1 MNERLQKFLIT
12 RAKSCL
18 HFFDPVNEQSDKDS
32 NHSSSRSSSPSLENI
47 RDSFDNIHKE
57 TQDDSPKCQSN
68 DSSVDETSVLSSLD
82 KQRHFTHYVATSQD
96 GLPVSQII
104 MRMFDN
110 DDIEGIIPP
119 RFLEAEYPD
128 AIMDNIRKEEQN
140 FDLSSFILSSR
151 RSSLDQESSI
161 LDVNFVKH
169 VSRSIRV
176 STASVTR
183 SSFGSYRS
191 ESFSLDI
198 TESLPYLASR
208 LSAQDSV
215 ATDID
220 EDSRISHVSSAECSS
235 EVFSPS
241 NRRHRRIGVVRS
253 RDSVLQWL
261 ANRSISSH
269 RDSLC
274 SVHEE
279 KPYMSSSEAS
289 GVESYHSCSGDP
301 VTIDTHDSCQKTE
314 QLRESSKV
322 LYGLKLST
330 SKIFIHFK
338 HL

>member
-1 MNERLQKFLIT
+1 MFCRKVSEIRRRQTQANLPNNAINERLQKFLIT

-18 HFFDPVNEQSDKDS
+18 HFFDSVNEQSDKDS
-32 NHSSSRSSSPSLENI
+32 NHSSSRSSSPLLENI
-47 RDSFDNIHKE
+47 RASFDNIHEE
-57 TQDDSPKCQSN
+57 TQGDSPKHQNN
-68 DSSVDETSVLSSLD
+68 DSSIDKTSVLSSLD
-82 KQRHFTHYVATSQD
+82 KQRRFTHYVATSQD
-96 GLPVSQII
+96 GLQVSEII

-128 AIMDNIRKEEQN
+128 AVMDNIRKEQN
-140 FDLSSFILSSR
+140 SGLSTFTFSSR

-161 LDVNFVKH
+161 LDVNFVKR

-176 STASVTR
+176 STATVTR

-198 TESLPYLASR
+198 TESLPCLASR

-220 EDSRISHVSSAECSS
+220 EDSRTSPVSSAECSN

-261 ANRSISSH
+261 ANRSISAH

-274 SVHEE
+274 SVPEE
-279 KPYMSSSEAS
+279 TLSVSGSETS
-289 GVESYHSCSGDP
+289 GIETYHSY
-301 VTIDTHDSCQKTE
+301 
-314 QLRESSKV
+314 SSDHRI
-322 LYGLKLST
+322 SA
-330 SKIFIHFK
+330 
-338 HL
+338 

>member
-18 HFFDPVNEQSDKDS
+18 HFFDSVNEQSDKDS
-32 NHSSSRSSSPSLENI
+32 NHSSSRSSSPLLENI
-47 RDSFDNIHKE
+47 RVSFDNIHE
-57 TQDDSPKCQSN
+57 DTQDDSPKCQSN
-68 DSSVDETSVLSSLD
+68 DNSIDETYALSSLH
-82 KQRHFTHYVATSQD
+82 KQHHFNHYVATSQD

-110 DDIEGIIPP
+110 DDIEGIVPP

-140 FDLSSFILSSR
+140 SGLSSFILSSR

-161 LDVNFVKH
+161 LDVNFVKR

-176 STASVTR
+176 STATVTR

-198 TESLPYLASR
+198 TESVPYLASR

-220 EDSRISHVSSAECSS
+220 EDSRTSPVSSAECSS

-274 SVHEE
+274 SVPEE
-279 KPYMSSSEAS
+279 RLSVSGSEIS
-289 GVESYHSCSGDP
+289 GVETYHSYSNDHR
-301 VTIDTHDSCQKTE
+301 ISA
-314 QLRESSKV
+314 
-322 LYGLKLST
+322 
-330 SKIFIHFK
+330 
-338 HL
+338 

>member
-1 MNERLQKFLIT
+1 MATYNLLFCRKVSEIQRRQTQANLPNNAMNERLQKLLII

-18 HFFDPVNEQSDKDS
+18 HFFDSINEQSDKDS
-32 NHSSSRSSSPSLENI
+32 NHSSRSSSPLLENI
-47 RDSFDNIHKE
+47 RASFDNIHE
-57 TQDDSPKCQSN
+57 HTQDEHTQDDSLKCQSN
-68 DSSVDETSVLSSLD
+68 DSSVDETSGLSSLD
-82 KQRHFTHYVATSQD
+82 KQHHFTHYVATSQN

-128 AIMDNIRKEEQN
+128 AIMDNIRKEEEN
-140 FDLSSFILSSR
+140 SGFSSFILSSR
-151 RSSLDQESSI
+151 QSSLDQESSI
-161 LDVNFVKH
+161 LDVDFVKR

-176 STASVTR
+176 STATVTR

-198 TESLPYLASR
+198 TESLPYLANR

-220 EDSRISHVSSAECSS
+220 EDSRTSPVSNAECNS
-235 EVFSPS
+235 EVFSLS

-261 ANRSISSH
+261 DNRSISSH
-269 RDSLC
+269 RDSSC
-274 SVHEE
+274 SVPEGRL
-279 KPYMSSSEAS
+279 SVSGSETS
-289 GVESYHSCSGDP
+289 GVETYHSYSDDHR
-301 VTIDTHDSCQKTE
+301 ISA
-314 QLRESSKV
+314 
-322 LYGLKLST
+322 
-330 SKIFIHFK
+330 
-338 HL
+338 